1 MNSLVIA
8 AERAHEHIA
17 DIVPPE
23 GSARIA
29 DKADNRVD
37 LVACIPFV
45 AIHAL
50 GLIGPFLFDFSWGL
64 VALCLG
70 SYYLRMFGV
79 TAGYHRYFSHRSYK
93 LNRFWQF
100 CIAFLAQTTAQK
112 GVLWWAAHHRHHHK
126 HSDLEGDIHSP
137 KLAGFWWSHVGWILS
152 TKYHGTEEGLIKDF
166 AKYPELRWLSK
177 YHLVPAILYGAAIFL
192 IWGWAGLFWG
202 MFLSTVLLWH
212 GTFTINSLS
221 HVYGSRRYHTTDT
234 SRNNFLLA
242 IVTMGEGWHNN
253 HHCYM
258 TSANQGFF
266 WWEVD
271 ASYYV
276 LKMLSWVGV
285 ARDLRKAPIAALESK
300 RIGNV
305 SSESA

>member
-1 MNSLVIA
+1 MSSLVIA
-8 AERAHEHIA
+8 AEHAHENIA

-23 GSARIA
+23 GIERQA
-29 DKADNRVD
+29 DKASNRID
-37 LVACIPFV
+37 WQMSTPFV
-45 AIHAL
+45 IMHLL
-50 GLIGPFLFDFSWGL
+50 GIVGPFFFQFEWKW

-79 TAGYHRYFSHRSYK
+79 TAGYHRYFAHRSYK

-100 CIAFLAQTTAQK
+100 LMAFLAQTTAQK

-126 HSDLEGDIHSP
+126 HSDLEDDIHSP
-137 KLAGFWWSHVGWILS
+137 KLTGFWWSHVGWILS
-152 TKYHGTEEGLIKDF
+152 MKYHETEKDLIKDF
-166 AKYPELRWLSK
+166 YKYPELRWLNRN
-177 YHLVPAILYGAAIFL
+177 HLVAPVLYGLAIFL
-192 IWGWAGLFWG
+192 AFGWAGLFWG

-221 HVYGSRRYHTTDT
+221 HVFGSRRYVTTDT
-234 SRNNFLLA
+234 SRNNFWLA
-242 IVTMGEGWHNN
+242 LVTMGEGWHNN

-271 ASYYV
+271 PSYYV
-276 LKMLSWVGV
+276 LKGLSWVGV
-285 ARDLRKAPIAALESK
+285 VRDLRKAPIAALESK
-300 RIGNV
+300 RIV
-305 SSESA
+305 S